1 MFSRYEWSIIPYPYF
16 RAFNLFTAFILTSFI
31 LGVVTTASME
41 IRDYYVYTQQKQ
53 LTQLEREN
61 NVVKRPTSMSE
72 DNNIYSTNSIFSR
85 ALYVGLLSSSVSF
98 ITYLMMYFIF
108 GFGGSMISPRRKWRL
123 FSSIRA

>member
-1 MFSRYEWSIIPYPYF
+1 MFSRYEWTLIPYPYF

-41 IRDYYVYTQQKQ
+41 IREYYVYSQEKK
-53 LTQLEREN
+53 LRQLEREN
-61 NVVKRPTSMSE
+61 NEVKIPNLGNG
-72 DNNIYSTNSIFSR
+72 DDIYSVGNVFTR

-98 ITYLMMYFIF
+98 ITYLLMYFIF